1 MTDRSP
7 ETLVDA
13 MTLEEHVAILS
24 GADFWSLPVI
34 ERLNIGKLRVTDG
47 PNGARGGGSLI
58 GGVTAAAFP
67 VGIAIGASWN
77 PDLAYEIGSAI
88 ADEVKSKCAHVSLA
102 PTVNIHRSVTN
113 GRNFE
118 CYSEDPE
125 LTAALAVGYIKGLQ
139 DKRVSATIKHFVGN
153 ESEIERTTI

>member
-13 MTLEEHVAILS
+13 MTLEEQVAILS

-34 ERLNIGKLRVTDG
+34 ERLKIGKLRVTDG

-88 ADEVKSKCAHVSLA
+88 ADEVKSK
-102 PTVNIHRSVTN
+102 
-113 GRNFE
+113 
-118 CYSEDPE
+118 
-125 LTAALAVGYIKGLQ
+125 
-139 DKRVSATIKHFVGN
+139 
-153 ESEIERTTI
+153 

>member
-13 MTLEEHVAILS
+13 MTLEEQVAILS

-67 VGIAIGASWN
+67 
-77 PDLAYEIGSAI
+77 
-88 ADEVKSKCAHVSLA
+88 
-102 PTVNIHRSVTN
+102 
-113 GRNFE
+113 
-118 CYSEDPE
+118 
-125 LTAALAVGYIKGLQ
+125 
-139 DKRVSATIKHFVGN
+139 
-153 ESEIERTTI
+153 